1 MFELLLR
8 INPCKPWW
16 QGIQACGGL
25 IFLKYLCIGFTGSVR
40 VLFGLRVLFGFLCR
54 GSCFR
59 FEQRRAE
66 AA

>member
-16 QGIQACGGL
+16 QGIQARGGL

-40 VLFGLRVLFGFLCR
+40 VLFGFLCR
-54 GSCFR
+54 GICFL
-59 FEQRRAE
+59 FEQRRAK